1 MTVNTASPNTCSSSE
16 SSITYGFFIALI
28 QTPLTNS
35 VFPREATGYTADVNA
50 LIHRRD
56 FLAAASLALATPFQ
70 TLQAAEP
77 SAQFPTDPA
86 HRLSVSTY
94 PFRSVIASPNR
105 PQANKSGAPKMT
117 LAQFAA
123 TIVEKF
129 HVYGIEPWSSHFESP
144 EPAFIRQ
151 LHQQFQD
158 AGVRV
163 VNIPCDVRVQPC
175 GTSEQKAA
183 TQESW
188 QKWVEAAIILESPSI
203 RVHAAVAPGAPPD
216 DLACAVESLKA
227 IAAYGAT
234 KNIVINLENDNPKG
248 ENPERI
254 LKVIEAVNSPFLRS
268 LPDFCNSMQI
278 HDDQEYNANALTKLF
293 PHAFNISHCKDV
305 EIVGGKELRVDMN
318 RIFAIAKK
326 SGYRG
331 FFSMETEGSLDPYAG
346 TSNLI
351 TVALKNLS

>member
-1 MTVNTASPNTCSSSE
+1 VSTS
-16 SSITYGFFIALI
+16 L
-28 QTPLTNS
+28 
-35 VFPREATGYTADVNA
+35 
-50 LIHRRD
+50 HRRE
-56 FLAAASLALATPFQ
+56 FLAAASLALAAPFQ
-70 TLQAAEP
+70 TLKAAGP
-77 SAQFPTDPA
+77 TAQFPTDPA

-94 PFRSVIASPNR
+94 PFRSVIASPGR
-105 PQANKSGAPKMT
+105 PQANSGATPKMP

-129 HVYGIEPWSSHFESP
+129 HVYGIEPWSAHFESP
-144 EPAFIRQ
+144 EPAFVKQ

-175 GTSEQKAA
+175 GSSEQKAA
-183 TQESW
+183 TQEAW
-188 QKWVEAAIILESPSI
+188 QKWVEAAIILGSPSI
-203 RVHAAVAPGAPPD
+203 RVHAVVAPGAPPD
-216 DLACAVESLKA
+216 DIACAVESLKA
-227 IAAYGAT
+227 IAAYGAQ

-278 HDDQEYNANALTKLF
+278 HDDQDYNANALTQLF
-293 PHAFNISHCKDV
+293 PHAFNISHCKDI

-331 FFSMETEGSLDPYAG
+331 YFSMETEGSLDPYVG
-346 TSNLI
+346 TTNLI
-351 TVALKNLS
+351 ATAMKNLS

>member
-1 MTVNTASPNTCSSSE
+1 MSTS
-16 SSITYGFFIALI
+16 L
-28 QTPLTNS
+28 
-35 VFPREATGYTADVNA
+35 
-50 LIHRRD
+50 HRRD
-56 FLAAASLALATPFQ
+56 FLAAASLALAAPFQ
-70 TLQAAEP
+70 TLRAAEP
-77 SAQFPTDPA
+77 TAHFPTDPA

-94 PFRSVIASPNR
+94 PFRSVIASPGR
-105 PQANKSGAPKMT
+105 PQANSGAAPKMP

-129 HVYGIEPWSSHFESP
+129 HVYGIEPWSAHFESP
-144 EPAFIRQ
+144 EPAFVKQ

-158 AGVRV
+158 AGVHV

-175 GTSEQKAA
+175 GSAEQKAA

-188 QKWVEAAIILESPSI
+188 QKWVEAAIILGSPSI
-203 RVHAAVAPGAPPD
+203 RVHAVVAPGAPPD
-216 DLACAVESLKA
+216 DIACAVESLKA
-227 IAAYGAT
+227 IAAYGAR

-254 LKVIEAVNSPFLRS
+254 LKVIETVNSPFLRS

-278 HDDQEYNANALTKLF
+278 HDDQDYNANALTQLF
-293 PHAFNISHCKDV
+293 PHAFNISHCKDI
-305 EIVGGKELRVDMN
+305 EIVGGKELRVDLN

-331 FFSMETEGSLDPYAG
+331 YFSMETEGSLDPYVG
-346 TSNLI
+346 TTNLI
-351 TVALKNLS
+351 ATALKNLS